1 MDEKKIMDM
10 EDLMFDYGEMT
21 SFDFNSMDYKE
32 VRELQRI
39 TNSEYSDKVMEL
51 VDRIPE
57 TENDEITEL
66 RKEVV
71 NLNAKRILNT

>member
-1 MDEKKIMDM
+1 MKISN
-10 EDLMFDYGEMT
+10 EPELNWLAILNYA
-21 SFDFNSMDYKE
+21 
-32 VRELQRI
+32 REELLL
-39 TNSEYSDKVMEL
+39 NSEYSDKVMEL